1 MLESIDTYCDVLK
14 DFIVSE
20 NTILI
25 IGTLALLILGILA
38 SRLPEEKN
46 QKFAIFGYFL
56 LIIIIALWCIFVAVI
71 PRNNDLKNK
80 NIIIAENAVYY
91 YDNTHHVSTK
101 SVEPD
106 LGTVKFTIDG
116 VTRTGLAVFT
126 HRDNLPEGTYNC
138 TIVYAEESKVILD
151 IIFYEEIETDEENWM
166 IKKR

>member
-1 MLESIDTYCDVLK
+1 MLESIDTYCDELK
-14 DFIVSE
+14 DFIVLE

-25 IGTLALLILGILA
+25 IGTLAFLILGILI
-38 SRLPEEKN
+38 SRLPEEKD

-56 LIIIIALWCIFVAVI
+56 LIIIIVVWGIFVAVI

-91 YDNTHHVSTK
+91 YDNTYRVSIK
-101 SVEPD
+101 SVRSD
-106 LGTVKFTIDG
+106 YGAVKFTIDG
-116 VTRTGLAVFT
+116 VTRTGLAAFT

-151 IIFYEEIETDEENWM
+151 IIFYEEIETDEEN
-166 IKKR
+166 